1 MKKIYSLIVFA
12 IGSLTL
18 ASCGDDDFTEK
29 VNTIQVEKSETTI
42 PAAGGSVDIT
52 LTGEGLTVASA
63 ADWLTATI
71 NGNVLTASATANP
84 TRESRASHIDV
95 KAANGDTYLVS
106 IVQTGSMLALESNE
120 LAATDLDASYN
131 VAIAKS
137 VGSVTVKSLSDW
149 VKASVNA
156 KSDSIKVEVASNDYD
171 VARQGKIL
179 VTSGLLEDTLFVNQA
194 AMKFSLSTN
203 VASILSNAAGSK
215 TVTVSHSRPVT
226 VESKADW
233 ITASITGNVIKV
245 SVGAN
250 ATKRRVGEV
259 AVKSGKAEKTLY
271 VSQFDFAD
279 QFSGTYDFVFYDV
292 DEGHEGWYYFPADV
306 TDKGISIKPFTD
318 FGAYT
323 IPLTVNKTARTVKTA
338 NSGTYLGEWSTGG
351 TTLYLYLAWGNA
363 FGESYMIWST
373 ATVTDAASTG
383 TVYADKLKS
392 GDIVTIID
400 WAGTWTNNNVT
411 HQIDTWLFE
420 AMVAKEFT
428 TANNLGFLL
437 ALGKPYLISK
447 PEGNTAKYANKNGCA
462 IQLPNGEYAR
472 PAVLK
477 NILRPLK

>member
-106 IVQTGSMLALESNE
+106 IVQTGGMLALESNE
-120 LAATDLDASYN
+120 LAATDLDAFYN
-131 VAIAKS
+131 VAIAKA

-179 VTSGLLEDTLFVNQA
+179 VTSGVLEDTLFVNQA

-215 TVTVSHSRPVT
+215 TVTVSHSKPVT

-245 SVGAN
+245 SVAAN

-259 AVKSGKAEKTLY
+259 AVKSGKSEKTLY
-271 VSQFDFAD
+271 VSQLDFAD
-279 QFSGTYDFVFYDV
+279 QFSGTYDFVFYND
-292 DEGHEGWYYFPADV
+292 DEEAWYYFPADV
-306 TDKGISIKPFTD
+306 TDKGISIKPFKNY
-318 FGAYT
+318 GAYT
-323 IPLTVNKTARTVKTA
+323 IPLTVNKTAMTVKTA
-338 NSGTYLGEWSTGG
+338 NSGTYLGEWGIETPF
-351 TTLYLYLAWGNA
+351 YLYLAWGNF
-363 FGESYMIWST
+363 FGGDVRKWST
-373 ATVTDAASTG
+373 ATVTNAASTG
-383 TVYADKLKS
+383 TVYAEKLKS
-392 GDIVTIID
+392 GDVVTIID
-400 WAGTWTNNNVT
+400 WAGTWTYNNVT
-411 HQIDTWLFE
+411 HQIDTWLFK
-420 AMVAKEFT
+420 AMGAKAFT
-428 TANNLGFLL
+428 TANNLGSLL
-437 ALGKPYLISK
+437 SFGKPYLMSN

>member
-106 IVQTGSMLALESNE
+106 IVQTGGMLALESNE

-131 VAIAKS
+131 VAIEKA

-179 VTSGLLEDTLFVNQA
+179 VTSGVLEDTLFVNQA

-215 TVTVSHSRPVT
+215 TVTVSHSKPVT

-245 SVGAN
+245 SVAAN

-259 AVKSGKAEKTLY
+259 AVKSGKSEKTLY
-271 VSQFDFAD
+271 VSQLDFAD
-279 QFSGTYDFVFYDV
+279 QFPGTYKFLFYDV
-292 DEGHEGWYYFPADV
+292 QQKGWYYLPADV
-306 TDKGISIKPFTD
+306 TDKGISIKPFKN

-323 IPLTVNKTARTVKTA
+323 IPLTVNKTARTVQTA
-338 NSGTYLGEWSTGG
+338 NCGTYLGEWGTGG
-351 TTLYLYLAWGNA
+351 ITLYLYLAWGNF
-363 FGESYMIWST
+363 FGGDVKKWST
-373 ATVTDAASTG
+373 ATITNVASTG
-383 TVYADKLKS
+383 TVYAKKQKS
-392 GDIVTIID
+392 GDVVTIID
-400 WAGTWTNNNVT
+400 WAGTWTYNNVT
-411 HQIDTWLFE
+411 YQIDTWLFQT
-420 AMVAKEFT
+420 MSAKAFT
-428 TANNLGFLL
+428 TANNQGSLL
-437 ALGKPYLISK
+437 SFSKPSLISN

>member
-106 IVQTGSMLALESNE
+106 IVQTGGMLALESNE

-131 VAIAKS
+131 VAIEKS

-179 VTSGLLEDTLFVNQA
+179 VTSGVLEDTLFVNQA

-215 TVTVSHSRPVT
+215 TVTVSHSKPVT

-245 SVGAN
+245 SVAAN

-259 AVKSGKAEKTLY
+259 AVKSGKSEKTLY
-271 VSQFDFAD
+271 VSQLDFAD
-279 QFSGTYDFVFYDV
+279 QFSGTYKFLFYDV
-292 DEGHEGWYYFPADV
+292 KQKGWYYLPADV
-306 TDKGISIKPFTD
+306 TDKGISIKPFKN

-323 IPLTVNKTARTVKTA
+323 IPLTVNKTARTVQTA
-338 NSGTYLGEWSTGG
+338 NCGTYLGEWG
-351 TTLYLYLAWGNA
+351 TEGITLYLYLAWGNF
-363 FGESYMIWST
+363 FGGDVKKWST
-373 ATVTDAASTG
+373 ATITNAASTG
-383 TVYADKLKS
+383 TVYAKKQKS
-392 GDIVTIID
+392 GDVVTIID
-400 WAGTWTNNNVT
+400 WAGTWTYNNVT
-411 HQIDTWLFE
+411 YQIDTWLFQT
-420 AMVAKEFT
+420 MSAKAFT
-428 TANNLGFLL
+428 TANNQGSLL
-437 ALGKPYLISK
+437 SFSKPSLISN

>member
-106 IVQTGSMLALESNE
+106 IVQTGGMLALESNE

-131 VAIAKS
+131 VAIAKA

-179 VTSGLLEDTLFVNQA
+179 VTSGVLEDTLFVNQA
-194 AMKFSLSTN
+194 AMKFSLATN

-215 TVTVSHSRPVT
+215 TVTVSHSKPVT

-245 SVGAN
+245 SVAAN

-259 AVKSGKAEKTLY
+259 AVKSGKSEKTLY
-271 VSQFDFAD
+271 VSQLDFAD
-279 QFSGTYDFVFYDV
+279 QFSGTYDFLFYDV
-292 DEGHEGWYYFPADV
+292 EEEGWYYFPADV
-306 TDKGISIKPFTD
+306 TDKGISIKPFKN

-323 IPLTVNKTARTVKTA
+323 IPLTVNKTAKTVKTA
-338 NSGTYLGEWSTGG
+338 NSGTYLGEWSNEG
-351 TTLYLYLAWGNA
+351 TTYYLYLAWGNF
-363 FGESYMIWST
+363 FGESKKIWST
-373 ATVTDAASTG
+373 ATVTNAASTG

-392 GDIVTIID
+392 GDVVTIID
-400 WAGTWTNNNVT
+400 WAGTWTYNKVT
-411 HQIDTWLFE
+411 HQIDTWLFQ
-420 AMVAKEFT
+420 AMGAKAFT
-428 TANNLGFLL
+428 TANNLGSLL
-437 ALGKPYLISK
+437 SLCKPYLMSN

>member
-106 IVQTGSMLALESNE
+106 IVQTGGMLALESNE

-149 VKASVNA
+149 IKASVNA
-156 KSDSIKVEVASNDYD
+156 KSDSIKVEVASNDYV

-179 VTSGLLEDTLFVNQA
+179 VTNGVLEDTLFVNQA

-215 TVTVSHSRPVT
+215 TVTVSHSKPVT

-245 SVGAN
+245 SVAAN

-259 AVKSGKAEKTLY
+259 AVKSGKSEKTLY
-271 VSQFDFAD
+271 VSQLDFAD
-279 QFSGTYDFVFYDV
+279 QFSGTYKFLFYDV
-292 DEGHEGWYYFPADV
+292 KQKGWYYFPADV
-306 TDKGISIKPFTD
+306 TDKGISIKPFRD

-323 IPLTVNKTARTVKTA
+323 IPLTVNKTAKTVKTA
-338 NSGTYLGEWSTGG
+338 NCGTYLGEWSQDE
-351 TTLYLYLAWGNA
+351 TTYYLYLAWGNS
-363 FGESYMIWST
+363 FGEDRKIWST
-373 ATVTDAASTG
+373 ATVTNAASTG

-392 GDIVTIID
+392 GDVVTIIN
-400 WAGTWTNNNVT
+400 WAGTWTYNKVT
-411 HQIDTWLFE
+411 HQIDTWQFQ
-420 AMVAKEFT
+420 AMKAKAFS
-428 TANNLGFLL
+428 TANNLGYLL
-437 ALGKPYLISK
+437 SFGKPYLMSN

>member
-106 IVQTGSMLALESNE
+106 IVQTGGMLALESNE

-131 VAIAKS
+131 VAIEKA

-179 VTSGLLEDTLFVNQA
+179 VTSGVLEDTLFVNQA

-203 VASILSNAAGSK
+203 VASLLSNAAGSK

-245 SVGAN
+245 SVAAN

-259 AVKSGKAEKTLY
+259 AVKSGKSEKTLY
-271 VSQFDFAD
+271 VSQLDFAD
-279 QFSGTYDFVFYDV
+279 QFSGTYKFLFYDV
-292 DEGHEGWYYFPADV
+292 EQKGWYYLPADV
-306 TDKGISIKPFTD
+306 TDKGISIKPFKN
-318 FGAYT
+318 FGVYT
-323 IPLTVNKTARTVKTA
+323 IPLTVNKTARTVQTA
-338 NSGTYLGEWSTGG
+338 NCGTYLGEWGTGG
-351 TTLYLYLAWGNA
+351 ITLYLYLAWGNF
-363 FGESYMIWST
+363 FGGDVKKWST
-373 ATVTDAASTG
+373 ATITNVASTG
-383 TVYADKLKS
+383 TVYAKKQKS
-392 GDIVTIID
+392 GDVVTIID
-400 WAGTWTNNNVT
+400 WAGTWTYNNVT
-411 HQIDTWLFE
+411 YQIDTWLFQT
-420 AMVAKEFT
+420 MSAKAFT
-428 TANNLGFLL
+428 TANNKGSLL
-437 ALGKPYLISK
+437 SFSKPSLISN

>member
-106 IVQTGSMLALESNE
+106 IVQTGGMLALESNE

-131 VAIAKS
+131 VAIAKA

-179 VTSGLLEDTLFVNQA
+179 VTSGVLEDTLFVNQA
-194 AMKFSLSTN
+194 AMKFSLATN
-203 VASILSNAAGSK
+203 VANILSNAAGSK
-215 TVTVSHSRPVT
+215 TVTVSHSKPVT

-245 SVGAN
+245 SVAAN

-271 VSQFDFAD
+271 VSQLDFAD
-279 QFSGTYDFVFYDV
+279 QFSGTYDFLFYDV
-292 DEGHEGWYYFPADV
+292 DEEGWYYFPADV
-306 TDKGISIKPFTD
+306 TDKGISIKPFRD

-323 IPLTVNKTARTVKTA
+323 IPLTVNKTAKTVKTA
-338 NSGTYLGEWSTGG
+338 NSGTYLGEWSQEG
-351 TTLYLYLAWGNA
+351 TTYYLYLAWGNY
-363 FGESYMIWST
+363 FGESKKIWST
-373 ATVTDAASTG
+373 ATVTNAASTG
-383 TVYADKLKS
+383 TVYAEKLKS
-392 GDIVTIID
+392 GDVVTIID
-400 WAGTWTNNNVT
+400 WAGTWTYNKVT
-411 HQIDTWLFE
+411 HQIDTWLFK
-420 AMVAKEFT
+420 AMGAKAFT
-428 TANNLGFLL
+428 TANHLGSLL
-437 ALGKPYLISK
+437 SLCKPYLMSNT
-447 PEGNTAKYANKNGCA
+447 EGNTAKYANKNGCA

>member
-106 IVQTGSMLALESNE
+106 IVQTGGMLALESNE

-131 VAIAKS
+131 VAIEKS

-179 VTSGLLEDTLFVNQA
+179 VTSGALEDTLFVNQA

-245 SVGAN
+245 SVAAN

-259 AVKSGKAEKTLY
+259 AVKSGKSEKTLY
-271 VSQFDFAD
+271 VSQLDFAD
-279 QFSGTYDFVFYDV
+279 QFSGTYDFVFYND
-292 DEGHEGWYYFPADV
+292 DEEGWYYFPADV
-306 TDKGISIKPFTD
+306 TDKGISIKPLKN

-323 IPLTVNKTARTVKTA
+323 IPLTVNKTARTVQTA
-338 NSGTYLGEWSTGG
+338 NSGTYLGEWSTGE
-351 TTLYLYLAWGNA
+351 TTFYLYLAWGNF
-363 FGESYMIWST
+363 FGGANKIWST
-373 ATVTDAASTG
+373 ATVTNAASTG

-392 GDIVTIID
+392 GDVVTIID
-400 WAGTWTNNNVT
+400 WAGTWTYNNVT
-411 HQIDTWLFE
+411 HQIDTWQFR
-420 AMVAKEFT
+420 AMKAKAFS
-428 TANNLGFLL
+428 TANNLGYLFSF
-437 ALGKPYLISK
+437 GKPYLMSK
-447 PEGNTAKYANKNGCA
+447 PEGTTAKYANKNGCA

>member
-106 IVQTGSMLALESNE
+106 IVQTGGMLALESNE

-131 VAIAKS
+131 VAIEKS

-179 VTSGLLEDTLFVNQA
+179 VTSGVLEDTLFVNQA

-215 TVTVSHSRPVT
+215 TVTVSHSKPVT

-245 SVGAN
+245 SVAAN

-259 AVKSGKAEKTLY
+259 AVKSGKSEKTLY
-271 VSQFDFAD
+271 VSQLDFAD
-279 QFSGTYDFVFYDV
+279 QFSGTYKFLFYDV
-292 DEGHEGWYYFPADV
+292 EQKGWYYLPADV
-306 TDKGISIKPFTD
+306 TDKGISIKPFKN

-323 IPLTVNKTARTVKTA
+323 IPLTVNKTARTVQTA
-338 NSGTYLGEWSTGG
+338 NCGTYLGEWGTGG
-351 TTLYLYLAWGNA
+351 ITLYLYLAWGNF
-363 FGESYMIWST
+363 FGGDVKKWST
-373 ATVTDAASTG
+373 ATITNVASTG
-383 TVYADKLKS
+383 TVYAKKQKS
-392 GDIVTIID
+392 GDVVTIID
-400 WAGTWTNNNVT
+400 WAGTWTYNNVT
-411 HQIDTWLFE
+411 YQIDTWLFQT
-420 AMVAKEFT
+420 MSAKAFT
-428 TANNLGFLL
+428 TANNKGSLL
-437 ALGKPYLISK
+437 SFSKPSLISN
-447 PEGNTAKYANKNGCA
+447 PEGTTAKYANKNGCA

>member
-106 IVQTGSMLALESNE
+106 IVQTGGMLALESNE

-131 VAIAKS
+131 VAIEKA

-179 VTSGLLEDTLFVNQA
+179 VTSGVLEDTLFVNQA

-215 TVTVSHSRPVT
+215 TVTVSHSKPVT

-271 VSQFDFAD
+271 VSQLDFAD
-279 QFSGTYDFVFYDV
+279 QFSGTYDFLFYDV
-292 DEGHEGWYYFPADV
+292 DEEGWYYFPADV
-306 TDKGISIKPFTD
+306 TDKGISIKPFRD

-323 IPLTVNKTARTVKTA
+323 IPLTVNKTAKTVKTA
-338 NSGTYLGEWSTGG
+338 NSGTYLGEWSQEG
-351 TTLYLYLAWGNA
+351 TTYYLYLAWGNY
-363 FGESYMIWST
+363 FGESKKIWST
-373 ATVTDAASTG
+373 ATVTNAASTG

-392 GDIVTIID
+392 GDVVTIID
-400 WAGTWTNNNVT
+400 WAGTWTYNKVT
-411 HQIDTWLFE
+411 HQIDTWLFK
-420 AMVAKEFT
+420 AMGAKAFT
-428 TANNLGFLL
+428 TANHLGSLL
-437 ALGKPYLISK
+437 SLCKPYLMSN

>member
-106 IVQTGSMLALESNE
+106 IVQTGGMLALESNE

-131 VAIAKS
+131 VAIEKA

-215 TVTVSHSRPVT
+215 TVTVSHSKPVT

-245 SVGAN
+245 SVAAN

-259 AVKSGKAEKTLY
+259 AVKSGKSEKTLY

-279 QFSGTYDFVFYDV
+279 QFSGTYNFLFYDV
-292 DEGHEGWYYFPADV
+292 EQKGWYYLPADV
-306 TDKGISIKPFTD
+306 TDKGISIKPFKN
-318 FGAYT
+318 FGVYT
-323 IPLTVNKTARTVKTA
+323 IPLTVNKTARTVQTA
-338 NSGTYLGEWSTGG
+338 NCGTYLGEWGTGG
-351 TTLYLYLAWGNA
+351 ITLYLYLAWGNF
-363 FGESYMIWST
+363 FGGDVKKWST
-373 ATVTDAASTG
+373 ATITNVASTG
-383 TVYADKLKS
+383 TVYAKKQKS
-392 GDIVTIID
+392 GDVVTIID
-400 WAGTWTNNNVT
+400 WAGTWTYNNVT
-411 HQIDTWLFE
+411 YQIDTWLFQT
-420 AMVAKEFT
+420 MSAKAFT
-428 TANNLGFLL
+428 TANNKGSLL
-437 ALGKPYLISK
+437 SFSKPSLISN

>member
-106 IVQTGSMLALESNE
+106 IVQTGGMLALESNE

-131 VAIAKS
+131 VAIEKS

-179 VTSGLLEDTLFVNQA
+179 VTSGVLEDTLFVNQA

-215 TVTVSHSRPVT
+215 TVTVSHSKPVT

-245 SVGAN
+245 SVAAN

-259 AVKSGKAEKTLY
+259 AVKSGKSEKTLY
-271 VSQFDFAD
+271 VSQLDFAD
-279 QFSGTYDFVFYDV
+279 QFSGTYKFLFYDV
-292 DEGHEGWYYFPADV
+292 NQKGWYYLPADV
-306 TDKGISIKPFTD
+306 TDKGISIKPFKN

-323 IPLTVNKTARTVKTA
+323 IPLTVNKTARTVQTA
-338 NSGTYLGEWSTGG
+338 NCGTYLGEWGTGG
-351 TTLYLYLAWGNA
+351 ITLYLYLAWGNF
-363 FGESYMIWST
+363 FGGDVKKWST
-373 ATVTDAASTG
+373 ATITNVASTG
-383 TVYADKLKS
+383 TVYAKKQKS
-392 GDIVTIID
+392 GDVVTIID
-400 WAGTWTNNNVT
+400 WAGTWTYNNVT
-411 HQIDTWLFE
+411 YQIDTWLFQT
-420 AMVAKEFT
+420 MSAKAFT
-428 TANNLGFLL
+428 TANNKGSLL
-437 ALGKPYLISK
+437 SFSKPSLISN

>member
-106 IVQTGSMLALESNE
+106 IVQTGGMLALESNE

-131 VAIAKS
+131 VAIEKA

-179 VTSGLLEDTLFVNQA
+179 VTSGVLEDTLFVNQA

-215 TVTVSHSRPVT
+215 TVTVSHSKPVT

-245 SVGAN
+245 SVAAN

-259 AVKSGKAEKTLY
+259 AVKSGKSEKTLY
-271 VSQFDFAD
+271 VSQLDFAD
-279 QFSGTYDFVFYDV
+279 QFSGTYKFLFYDV
-292 DEGHEGWYYFPADV
+292 KQKGWYYLPADV
-306 TDKGISIKPFTD
+306 TDKGISIKPFKN

-323 IPLTVNKTARTVKTA
+323 IPLTVNKTARTVQTA
-338 NSGTYLGEWSTGG
+338 NCGTYLGEWG
-351 TTLYLYLAWGNA
+351 TEGITLYLYLAWGNF
-363 FGESYMIWST
+363 FGGDVKKWST
-373 ATVTDAASTG
+373 ATITNVASTG
-383 TVYADKLKS
+383 TVYAKKQKS
-392 GDIVTIID
+392 GDVVTIID
-400 WAGTWTNNNVT
+400 WAGTWTYNNVT
-411 HQIDTWLFE
+411 YQIDTWLFQT
-420 AMVAKEFT
+420 MSAKAFT
-428 TANNLGFLL
+428 TANNKGSLL
-437 ALGKPYLISK
+437 SFSKPSLISN

>member
-106 IVQTGSMLALESNE
+106 IVQTGGMLALESNE

-131 VAIAKS
+131 VAIAKA

-179 VTSGLLEDTLFVNQA
+179 VTSGVLEDTLFVNQA

-215 TVTVSHSRPVT
+215 TVTVSHSKPVT

-245 SVGAN
+245 SVAAN

-259 AVKSGKAEKTLY
+259 AVKSGKSEKTLY
-271 VSQFDFAD
+271 VSQLDFAD
-279 QFSGTYDFVFYDV
+279 QFSGTYDFVFYND
-292 DEGHEGWYYFPADV
+292 DEEAWYYFPADV
-306 TDKGISIKPFTD
+306 TDKGISIKPFRD

-323 IPLTVNKTARTVKTA
+323 IPLTVNKTAKTVKTA
-338 NSGTYLGEWSTGG
+338 NSGTYLGEWSQEG
-351 TTLYLYLAWGNA
+351 TTYYLYLAWGNY
-363 FGESYMIWST
+363 FGESKKIWST
-373 ATVTDAASTG
+373 ATVTNAASTG

-392 GDIVTIID
+392 GDVVTIID
-400 WAGTWTNNNVT
+400 WAGTWTYNKVT
-411 HQIDTWLFE
+411 HQIDTWLFQ
-420 AMVAKEFT
+420 AMGAKAFT
-428 TANNLGFLL
+428 TANNLGSLL
-437 ALGKPYLISK
+437 SFGKPYLMSN
-447 PEGNTAKYANKNGCA
+447 PEGNTAKYAKKNGCA

>member
-106 IVQTGSMLALESNE
+106 IVQTGGMLALESNE

-131 VAIAKS
+131 VAIEKS

-179 VTSGLLEDTLFVNQA
+179 VTSGVLEDTLFVNQA

-215 TVTVSHSRPVT
+215 TVTVSHSKPVT

-245 SVGAN
+245 SVAAN

-259 AVKSGKAEKTLY
+259 AVKSGKSEKTLY
-271 VSQFDFAD
+271 VSQLDFAD
-279 QFSGTYDFVFYDV
+279 QFSGTYKFLFYDV
-292 DEGHEGWYYFPADV
+292 NQKGWYYLPADV
-306 TDKGISIKPFTD
+306 TDKGISIKPFKD

-323 IPLTVNKTARTVKTA
+323 IPLTVNKTARTVQTA
-338 NSGTYLGEWSTGG
+338 NCGTYLGEWGTGG
-351 TTLYLYLAWGNA
+351 ITLYLYLAWGNF
-363 FGESYMIWST
+363 FGGDVKKWST
-373 ATVTDAASTG
+373 ATITNVASTG
-383 TVYADKLKS
+383 TVYAKKQKS
-392 GDIVTIID
+392 GDVVTIID
-400 WAGTWTNNNVT
+400 WAGTWTYNNVT
-411 HQIDTWLFE
+411 YQIDTWLFQT
-420 AMVAKEFT
+420 MSAKAFT
-428 TANNLGFLL
+428 TANNKGSLL
-437 ALGKPYLISK
+437 SFSKPSLISN

>member
-106 IVQTGSMLALESNE
+106 IVQTGGMLALESNE

-131 VAIAKS
+131 VAIAKA

-179 VTSGLLEDTLFVNQA
+179 VTSGVLEDTLFVNQA
-194 AMKFSLSTN
+194 AMKFSLATN

-215 TVTVSHSRPVT
+215 TVTVSHSKPVT

-245 SVGAN
+245 SVAAN

-271 VSQFDFAD
+271 VSQLDFAD
-279 QFSGTYDFVFYDV
+279 QFSGTYDFLFYDV
-292 DEGHEGWYYFPADV
+292 DEEGWYYFPADV
-306 TDKGISIKPFTD
+306 TDKGISIKPFRD

-323 IPLTVNKTARTVKTA
+323 IPLTVNKTAKTVKTA
-338 NSGTYLGEWSTGG
+338 NSGTYLGEWSNEG
-351 TTLYLYLAWGNA
+351 TTFYLYLAWGNF
-363 FGESYMIWST
+363 FGESKKIWST
-373 ATVTDAASTG
+373 ATVTNAASTG
-383 TVYADKLKS
+383 TVYAEKLKS
-392 GDIVTIID
+392 GDVVTIID
-400 WAGTWTNNNVT
+400 WAGTWTYNKVT
-411 HQIDTWLFE
+411 HQIDTWLFK
-420 AMVAKEFT
+420 AMGAKAFT
-428 TANNLGFLL
+428 TANHLGSLL
-437 ALGKPYLISK
+437 ALCKPYLMSN

>member
-1 MKKIYSLIVFA
+1 MKKIYSLIVIA

-42 PAAGGSVDIT
+42 PATGGSVDIT

-106 IVQTGSMLALESNE
+106 IVQTGGMLALESNE

-131 VAIAKS
+131 VAIEKS

-179 VTSGLLEDTLFVNQA
+179 VTSGVLEDTLFVNQA

-215 TVTVSHSRPVT
+215 TVTVSHSKPVT

-245 SVGAN
+245 SVAAN

-259 AVKSGKAEKTLY
+259 AVKSGKSEKTLY
-271 VSQFDFAD
+271 VSQLDFAD
-279 QFSGTYDFVFYDV
+279 QFSGTYKFLFYDV
-292 DEGHEGWYYFPADV
+292 KQKGWYYLPADV
-306 TDKGISIKPFTD
+306 TDKGISIKPFKN

-323 IPLTVNKTARTVKTA
+323 IPLTVNKTARTVQTA
-338 NSGTYLGEWSTGG
+338 NCGTYLGEWG
-351 TTLYLYLAWGNA
+351 TEGITLYLYLAWGNF
-363 FGESYMIWST
+363 FGGDVKKWST
-373 ATVTDAASTG
+373 ATITNVASTG
-383 TVYADKLKS
+383 TVYAKKQKS
-392 GDIVTIID
+392 GDVVTIID
-400 WAGTWTNNNVT
+400 WAGTWTYNNVT
-411 HQIDTWLFE
+411 YQIDTWLFQT
-420 AMVAKEFT
+420 MSAKAFT
-428 TANNLGFLL
+428 TANNKGSLL
-437 ALGKPYLISK
+437 SFSKPSLISN

>member
-42 PAAGGSVDIT
+42 PATGGSVDIT

-106 IVQTGSMLALESNE
+106 IVQTGGMLALESNE

-131 VAIAKS
+131 VAIEKS

-179 VTSGLLEDTLFVNQA
+179 VTSGVLEDTLFVNQA

-215 TVTVSHSRPVT
+215 TVTVSHSKPVT

-245 SVGAN
+245 SVAAN

-259 AVKSGKAEKTLY
+259 AVKSGKSEKTLY
-271 VSQFDFAD
+271 VSQLDFAD
-279 QFSGTYDFVFYDV
+279 QFSGTYKFLFYDV
-292 DEGHEGWYYFPADV
+292 EQKGWYYLPADV
-306 TDKGISIKPFTD
+306 TDKGISIKPFKN

-323 IPLTVNKTARTVKTA
+323 IPLTVNKTARTVQTA
-338 NSGTYLGEWSTGG
+338 NCGTYLGEWGTGG
-351 TTLYLYLAWGNA
+351 ITLYLYLAWGNF
-363 FGESYMIWST
+363 FGGDVKKWST
-373 ATVTDAASTG
+373 ATITNVASTG
-383 TVYADKLKS
+383 TVYAKKQKS
-392 GDIVTIID
+392 GDVVTIID
-400 WAGTWTNNNVT
+400 WAGTWTYNNVT
-411 HQIDTWLFE
+411 YQIDTWLFQT
-420 AMVAKEFT
+420 MSAKAFT
-428 TANNLGFLL
+428 TANNQGSLL
-437 ALGKPYLISK
+437 SFSKPSLISN

>member
-106 IVQTGSMLALESNE
+106 IVQTGGMLALESNE

-245 SVGAN
+245 SVAAN

-259 AVKSGKAEKTLY
+259 AVKSGKSEKTLY
-271 VSQFDFAD
+271 VSQLDFAD
-279 QFSGTYDFVFYDV
+279 QFSGTYKFLFYDV
-292 DEGHEGWYYFPADV
+292 EQKGWYYLPADV
-306 TDKGISIKPFTD
+306 TDKGISIKPFKN
-318 FGAYT
+318 FGVYT
-323 IPLTVNKTARTVKTA
+323 IPLTVNKTARTVQTA
-338 NSGTYLGEWSTGG
+338 NCGTYLGEWGTGG
-351 TTLYLYLAWGNA
+351 ITLYLYLAWGNF
-363 FGESYMIWST
+363 FGGDVKKWST
-373 ATVTDAASTG
+373 ATITNVASTG
-383 TVYADKLKS
+383 TVYAKKQKS
-392 GDIVTIID
+392 GDVVTIID
-400 WAGTWTNNNVT
+400 WAGTWTYNNVT
-411 HQIDTWLFE
+411 YQIDTWLFQT
-420 AMVAKEFT
+420 MSAKAFT
-428 TANNLGFLL
+428 TANNKGSLL
-437 ALGKPYLISK
+437 SFSKPSLISN

>member
-106 IVQTGSMLALESNE
+106 IVQTGGMLALESNE

-131 VAIAKS
+131 VAIAKA

-156 KSDSIKVEVASNDYD
+156 KSDSIKVEVASNDYA

-179 VTSGLLEDTLFVNQA
+179 VTSGVLEDTLFVNQA

-215 TVTVSHSRPVT
+215 TVTVSHSKPVT

-245 SVGAN
+245 SVAAN

-259 AVKSGKAEKTLY
+259 AVKSGKSEKTLY
-271 VSQFDFAD
+271 VSQLDFAD
-279 QFSGTYDFVFYDV
+279 QFSGTYDFVFYND
-292 DEGHEGWYYFPADV
+292 DEEGWYYFPADV
-306 TDKGISIKPFTD
+306 TDKGISIKPFKN

-338 NSGTYLGEWSTGG
+338 NSGTYLGEWSIEG
-351 TTLYLYLAWGNA
+351 TTLYVYLAWANF
-363 FGESYMIWST
+363 FGGADWIWST
-373 ATVTDAASTG
+373 ATVTNAASTG
-383 TVYADKLKS
+383 TVYAKKQKS
-392 GDIVTIID
+392 GDVVTIID

-411 HQIDTWLFE
+411 HQIDTWLFQT
-420 AMVAKEFT
+420 MIAKAFT
-428 TANNLGFLL
+428 TANNVGPLLFLS
-437 ALGKPYLISK
+437 KPYLISN
-447 PEGNTAKYANKNGCA
+447 PEGTTAKYANKNGCA

>member
-106 IVQTGSMLALESNE
+106 IVQTGGMLALESNE

-131 VAIAKS
+131 VAIAKA

-179 VTSGLLEDTLFVNQA
+179 VTSGVLEDTLFVNQA

-215 TVTVSHSRPVT
+215 TVTVSHSKPVT

-245 SVGAN
+245 SVAAN

-271 VSQFDFAD
+271 VSQLDFAD
-279 QFSGTYDFVFYDV
+279 QFSGTYDFLFYNV
-292 DEGHEGWYYFPADV
+292 DEEGWYYFPADV
-306 TDKGISIKPFTD
+306 TDKGISIKPFRD

-323 IPLTVNKTARTVKTA
+323 IPLTVNKTAKTVKTA
-338 NSGTYLGEWSTGG
+338 NSGTYLGEWSNEG
-351 TTLYLYLAWGNA
+351 TTYYLYLAWGNF
-363 FGESYMIWST
+363 FGESKKIWST
-373 ATVTDAASTG
+373 ATVTNAASTG

-392 GDIVTIID
+392 GDVVTIID
-400 WAGTWTNNNVT
+400 WAGTWTYNKVT
-411 HQIDTWLFE
+411 HQIDTWLFQ
-420 AMVAKEFT
+420 AMGAKAFT
-428 TANNLGFLL
+428 TANNLGSLL
-437 ALGKPYLISK
+437 SLCKPYLMSN

>member
-42 PAAGGSVDIT
+42 PAAGGSVNIT

-106 IVQTGSMLALESNE
+106 IVQTGGMLALESNE

-131 VAIAKS
+131 VAIAKA

-179 VTSGLLEDTLFVNQA
+179 VTSGVLEDTLYVNQA
-194 AMKFSLSTN
+194 AMKFSLATN

-215 TVTVSHSRPVT
+215 TVTVSHSKPVT

-245 SVGAN
+245 SVAAN

-271 VSQFDFAD
+271 VSQLDFAD
-279 QFSGTYDFVFYDV
+279 QFSGTYDFLFYDV
-292 DEGHEGWYYFPADV
+292 DEEGWYYFPADV
-306 TDKGISIKPFTD
+306 TDKGISIKPFRD

-323 IPLTVNKTARTVKTA
+323 IPLTVNKTAKTVKTA
-338 NSGTYLGEWSTGG
+338 NSGTYLGEWSQEG
-351 TTLYLYLAWGNA
+351 TTYYLYLAWGNY
-363 FGESYMIWST
+363 FGESKKIWST
-373 ATVTDAASTG
+373 ATVTNAASTG
-383 TVYADKLKS
+383 TVYAEKLKS
-392 GDIVTIID
+392 GDVVTIID
-400 WAGTWTNNNVT
+400 WAGTWTYNKVT
-411 HQIDTWLFE
+411 HQIDTWLFK
-420 AMVAKEFT
+420 AMGAKAFT
-428 TANNLGFLL
+428 TANHLGSLL
-437 ALGKPYLISK
+437 SLCKPYLMSNT
-447 PEGNTAKYANKNGCA
+447 EGNTAKYANKNGCA

>member
-106 IVQTGSMLALESNE
+106 IVQTGGMLALESNE

-149 VKASVNA
+149 IKASVNA

-179 VTSGLLEDTLFVNQA
+179 VTNGVLEDTLFVNQA
-194 AMKFSLSTN
+194 AMKFSLATN
-203 VASILSNAAGSK
+203 VASILTNAAGSK
-215 TVTVSHSRPVT
+215 TVTVSHSKPVT

-245 SVGAN
+245 SVAAN

-259 AVKSGKAEKTLY
+259 AVKSGKSEKTLY
-271 VSQFDFAD
+271 VSQLDFAD
-279 QFSGTYDFVFYDV
+279 QFSGTYDFVFYND
-292 DEGHEGWYYFPADV
+292 DEEAWYYFPADV
-306 TDKGISIKPFTD
+306 TDKGISIKPFKN

-323 IPLTVNKTARTVKTA
+323 IPLTVNKTAKTVKTA
-338 NSGTYLGEWSTGG
+338 NCGTYLGEWSNEG
-351 TTLYLYLAWGNA
+351 TTYYLYLAWGNS
-363 FGESYMIWST
+363 FGEDRKIWST
-373 ATVTDAASTG
+373 ATVTNAASTG

-392 GDIVTIID
+392 GDVVTIID
-400 WAGTWTNNNVT
+400 WAGTWTYNKVT
-411 HQIDTWLFE
+411 HQIDTWQFQ
-420 AMVAKEFT
+420 AMKAKAFT

-437 ALGKPYLISK
+437 ALGKPYLMSN

>member
-106 IVQTGSMLALESNE
+106 IVQTGGMLALESNE

-131 VAIAKS
+131 VAIAKA

-179 VTSGLLEDTLFVNQA
+179 VTNGVLEDTLFVNQA
-194 AMKFSLSTN
+194 AMKFSLATN
-203 VASILSNAAGSK
+203 VASILTNAAGSK
-215 TVTVSHSRPVT
+215 TVTVSHSKPVT
-226 VESKADW
+226 VENKADW

-245 SVGAN
+245 SVAAN

-259 AVKSGKAEKTLY
+259 AVKSGKSEKTLY
-271 VSQFDFAD
+271 VSQLDFAD
-279 QFSGTYDFVFYDV
+279 QFSGTYDFLFYDP
-292 DEGHEGWYYFPADV
+292 DQEGWYYFPADV
-306 TDKGISIKPFTD
+306 TDKGISIKPFRD

-323 IPLTVNKTARTVKTA
+323 IPLTVNKTAKTVKTA
-338 NSGTYLGEWSTGG
+338 NCGTYLGEWSNEG
-351 TTLYLYLAWGNA
+351 TTYYLYLAWGNS
-363 FGESYMIWST
+363 FGEDRKIWST
-373 ATVTDAASTG
+373 ATVTNAASTG

-392 GDIVTIID
+392 GDVVTIID
-400 WAGTWTNNNVT
+400 WAGTWTYNKVT
-411 HQIDTWLFE
+411 HQIDTWQFQ
-420 AMVAKEFT
+420 AMKAKAFT

-437 ALGKPYLISK
+437 ALGKPYLMSN

>member
-42 PAAGGSVDIT
+42 PATGGSVDIT

-106 IVQTGSMLALESNE
+106 IVQTGGMLALESNE

-131 VAIAKS
+131 VAIEKS

-179 VTSGLLEDTLFVNQA
+179 VTSGVLEDTLFVNQA

-215 TVTVSHSRPVT
+215 TVTVSHSKPVT

-245 SVGAN
+245 SVAAN

-259 AVKSGKAEKTLY
+259 AVKSGKSEKTLY
-271 VSQFDFAD
+271 VSQLDFAD
-279 QFSGTYDFVFYDV
+279 QFSGTYKFLFYDV
-292 DEGHEGWYYFPADV
+292 KQKGWYYLPADV
-306 TDKGISIKPFTD
+306 TDKGISIKPFKN

-323 IPLTVNKTARTVKTA
+323 IPLTINKTARTVQTA
-338 NSGTYLGEWSTGG
+338 NCGTYLGEWGTGEI
-351 TTLYLYLAWGNA
+351 TLYLYLAWGNF
-363 FGESYMIWST
+363 FGGDVKKWST
-373 ATVTDAASTG
+373 ATITNVASTG
-383 TVYADKLKS
+383 TVYAKKQKS
-392 GDIVTIID
+392 GDVVTIID
-400 WAGTWTNNNVT
+400 WAGTWTYNNVT
-411 HQIDTWLFE
+411 YQIDTWLFQT
-420 AMVAKEFT
+420 MSAKAFT
-428 TANNLGFLL
+428 TANNQGSLL
-437 ALGKPYLISK
+437 SFSKPSLISN

>member
-106 IVQTGSMLALESNE
+106 IVQTGGMLALESNE

-131 VAIAKS
+131 VAIEKA

-179 VTSGLLEDTLFVNQA
+179 VTSGVLEDTLFVNQA

-215 TVTVSHSRPVT
+215 TVTVSHSKPVT

-245 SVGAN
+245 SVAAN

-259 AVKSGKAEKTLY
+259 AVKSGKSEKTLY
-271 VSQFDFAD
+271 VSQLDFAD
-279 QFSGTYDFVFYDV
+279 QFSGTYKFLFYDV
-292 DEGHEGWYYFPADV
+292 EQKGWYYLPADV
-306 TDKGISIKPFTD
+306 TDKGISIKPFKN
-318 FGAYT
+318 FGVYT
-323 IPLTVNKTARTVKTA
+323 IPLTVNKTARTVQTA
-338 NSGTYLGEWSTGG
+338 NCGTYLGEWGTGG
-351 TTLYLYLAWGNA
+351 ITLYLYLAWGNF
-363 FGESYMIWST
+363 FGGDVKKWST
-373 ATVTDAASTG
+373 ATITNVASTG
-383 TVYADKLKS
+383 TVYAKKQKS
-392 GDIVTIID
+392 GDVVTIID

-437 ALGKPYLISK
+437 ALGKPYLMSN

>member
-106 IVQTGSMLALESNE
+106 IVQTGGMLALESNE

-131 VAIAKS
+131 VAIEKA

-203 VASILSNAAGSK
+203 VASLLSNAAGSK
-215 TVTVSHSRPVT
+215 TVTVSHSKPVT

-245 SVGAN
+245 SVAAN

-259 AVKSGKAEKTLY
+259 AVKSGKSEKTLY
-271 VSQFDFAD
+271 VSQLDFAD
-279 QFSGTYDFVFYDV
+279 QFSGTYNFLFYDV
-292 DEGHEGWYYFPADV
+292 EQKGWYYLPADV
-306 TDKGISIKPFTD
+306 TDKGISIKPFKN
-318 FGAYT
+318 FGVYT
-323 IPLTVNKTARTVKTA
+323 IPLTVNKTARTVQTA
-338 NSGTYLGEWSTGG
+338 NCGTYLGEWGTGG
-351 TTLYLYLAWGNA
+351 ITLYLYLAWGNF
-363 FGESYMIWST
+363 FGGDVKKWST
-373 ATVTDAASTG
+373 ATITNVASTG
-383 TVYADKLKS
+383 TVYAKKQKS
-392 GDIVTIID
+392 GDVVTIID
-400 WAGTWTNNNVT
+400 WAGTWTYNNVT
-411 HQIDTWLFE
+411 YQIDTWLFQT
-420 AMVAKEFT
+420 MSAKAFT
-428 TANNLGFLL
+428 TANNKGSLL
-437 ALGKPYLISK
+437 SFSKPSLISN
-447 PEGNTAKYANKNGCA
+447 PEGTTAKYANKNGCA

>member
-106 IVQTGSMLALESNE
+106 IVQTGGMLALESNE

-131 VAIAKS
+131 VAIEKS

-179 VTSGLLEDTLFVNQA
+179 VTSGVLEDTLFVNQA

-215 TVTVSHSRPVT
+215 TVTVSHSKPVT

-245 SVGAN
+245 SVAAN

-259 AVKSGKAEKTLY
+259 AVKSGKSEKTLY
-271 VSQFDFAD
+271 VSQLDFAD
-279 QFSGTYDFVFYDV
+279 QFSGTYKFLFYDV
-292 DEGHEGWYYFPADV
+292 KQKGWYYLPADV
-306 TDKGISIKPFTD
+306 TDKGISIKPFKN

-323 IPLTVNKTARTVKTA
+323 IPLTVNKTARTVQTA
-338 NSGTYLGEWSTGG
+338 NCGTYLGEWG
-351 TTLYLYLAWGNA
+351 TEGITLYLYLAWGNF
-363 FGESYMIWST
+363 FGGDVKKWST
-373 ATVTDAASTG
+373 ATITNVASTG
-383 TVYADKLKS
+383 TVYAKKQKS
-392 GDIVTIID
+392 GDVVTIID
-400 WAGTWTNNNVT
+400 WAGTWTYNNVT
-411 HQIDTWLFE
+411 YQIDTWLFQT
-420 AMVAKEFT
+420 MSAKAFT
-428 TANNLGFLL
+428 TANNKGSLL
-437 ALGKPYLISK
+437 SFSKPSLISN
-447 PEGNTAKYANKNGCA
+447 PEGTTAKYANKNGCA

>member
-106 IVQTGSMLALESNE
+106 IVQTGGMLALESNE

-131 VAIAKS
+131 VAIAKA

-179 VTSGLLEDTLFVNQA
+179 VTSGVLEDTLFVNQA

-215 TVTVSHSRPVT
+215 TVTVSHSKPVT

-245 SVGAN
+245 SVAAN

-259 AVKSGKAEKTLY
+259 AVKSGKSEKTLY
-271 VSQFDFAD
+271 VSQLDFAD
-279 QFSGTYDFVFYDV
+279 QFSGTYDFLFYDV
-292 DEGHEGWYYFPADV
+292 DEEGWYYFPADV
-306 TDKGISIKPFTD
+306 TDKGISIKPFRD

-323 IPLTVNKTARTVKTA
+323 IPLTVNKTAKTVKTA
-338 NSGTYLGEWSTGG
+338 NSGTYLGEWSQEG
-351 TTLYLYLAWGNA
+351 TTYYLYLAWGNY
-363 FGESYMIWST
+363 FGESKKIWST
-373 ATVTDAASTG
+373 ATVTNAASTG
-383 TVYADKLKS
+383 TVYAEKLKS
-392 GDIVTIID
+392 GDVVTIID
-400 WAGTWTNNNVT
+400 WAGTWTYNNVT
-411 HQIDTWLFE
+411 HQIDTWLFK
-420 AMVAKEFT
+420 AMGAKAFT
-428 TANNLGFLL
+428 TANHLGSLL
-437 ALGKPYLISK
+437 ALCKPYLMSN

>member
-106 IVQTGSMLALESNE
+106 IVQTGGMLALESNE

-131 VAIAKS
+131 VAIEKS

-179 VTSGLLEDTLFVNQA
+179 VTSGVLEDTLFVNQA

-215 TVTVSHSRPVT
+215 TVTVSHSKPVT

-245 SVGAN
+245 SVAAN

-259 AVKSGKAEKTLY
+259 AVKSGKSEKTLY
-271 VSQFDFAD
+271 VSQLDFAD
-279 QFSGTYDFVFYDV
+279 QFSGTYNFLFYDV
-292 DEGHEGWYYFPADV
+292 NQKGWYYLPADV
-306 TDKGISIKPFTD
+306 TDKGISIKPFKN

-338 NSGTYLGEWSTGG
+338 NCGTYLGEWGAGG
-351 TTLYLYLAWGNA
+351 ITLYLYLAWGNF
-363 FGESYMIWST
+363 FGGDVKKWST
-373 ATVTDAASTG
+373 ATITNVASTG
-383 TVYADKLKS
+383 TVYAKKQKS
-392 GDIVTIID
+392 GDVVTIID
-400 WAGTWTNNNVT
+400 WAGTWTYNNVT
-411 HQIDTWLFE
+411 YQIDTWLFQT
-420 AMVAKEFT
+420 MSAKAFT
-428 TANNLGFLL
+428 TANNKGSLL
-437 ALGKPYLISK
+437 SFSKPSLISN

>member
-1 MKKIYSLIVFA
+1 MKKIYSLIVIA

-106 IVQTGSMLALESNE
+106 IVQTGGMLALESNE
-120 LAATDLDASYN
+120 LAATDLDAFYN

-179 VTSGLLEDTLFVNQA
+179 VTSGVLEDTLFVNQA

-215 TVTVSHSRPVT
+215 TVTVSHSKPVT

-245 SVGAN
+245 SVAAN

-271 VSQFDFAD
+271 VSQLDFAD
-279 QFSGTYDFVFYDV
+279 QFSGTYDFLFYDV
-292 DEGHEGWYYFPADV
+292 DEEGWYYFPADV
-306 TDKGISIKPFTD
+306 TDKGISIKPFRD

-323 IPLTVNKTARTVKTA
+323 IPLTVNKTAKTVKTA
-338 NSGTYLGEWSTGG
+338 NSGTYLGEWSQEG
-351 TTLYLYLAWGNA
+351 TTYYLYLAWGNY
-363 FGESYMIWST
+363 FGESKKIWST
-373 ATVTDAASTG
+373 ATVTNAASTG
-383 TVYADKLKS
+383 TVYAEKLKS
-392 GDIVTIID
+392 GDVVTIID
-400 WAGTWTNNNVT
+400 WAGTWTYNNVT
-411 HQIDTWLFE
+411 HQIDTWLFK
-420 AMVAKEFT
+420 AMGAKAFT
-428 TANNLGFLL
+428 TANHLGSLL
-437 ALGKPYLISK
+437 ALCKPYLMSN

>member
-106 IVQTGSMLALESNE
+106 IVQTGGMLALESNE

-131 VAIAKS
+131 VAIAKA

-179 VTSGLLEDTLFVNQA
+179 VTSGVLEDTLFVNQA

-215 TVTVSHSRPVT
+215 TVTVSHSKPVT

-245 SVGAN
+245 SVAAN

-271 VSQFDFAD
+271 VSQLDFAD
-279 QFSGTYDFVFYDV
+279 QFSGTYDFLFYDV
-292 DEGHEGWYYFPADV
+292 DEEGWYYFPADV
-306 TDKGISIKPFTD
+306 TDKGISIKPFRD

-323 IPLTVNKTARTVKTA
+323 IPLTVNKTAKTVKTA
-338 NSGTYLGEWSTGG
+338 NSGTYLGEWSQEG
-351 TTLYLYLAWGNA
+351 TTYYLYLAWGNY
-363 FGESYMIWST
+363 FGESKKIWST
-373 ATVTDAASTG
+373 ATVTNAASTG
-383 TVYADKLKS
+383 TVYAEKLKS
-392 GDIVTIID
+392 GDVVTIID
-400 WAGTWTNNNVT
+400 WAGTWTYNKVT
-411 HQIDTWLFE
+411 HQIDTWLFK
-420 AMVAKEFT
+420 AMGAKAFT
-428 TANNLGFLL
+428 TANHLGSLL
-437 ALGKPYLISK
+437 ALCKPYLMSN

>member
-42 PAAGGSVDIT
+42 PAAGGSVNIT

-106 IVQTGSMLALESNE
+106 IVQTGGMLALESNE

-131 VAIAKS
+131 VAIAKA

-179 VTSGLLEDTLFVNQA
+179 VTSGVLEDTLFVNQA
-194 AMKFSLSTN
+194 AMKFSLATN
-203 VASILSNAAGSK
+203 VANILSNAAGSK
-215 TVTVSHSRPVT
+215 TVTVSHSKPVT

-245 SVGAN
+245 SVAAN

-271 VSQFDFAD
+271 VSQLDFAD
-279 QFSGTYDFVFYDV
+279 QFSGTYDFLFYDV
-292 DEGHEGWYYFPADV
+292 DEEGWYYFPADV
-306 TDKGISIKPFTD
+306 TDKGISIKPFRD

-323 IPLTVNKTARTVKTA
+323 IPLTVNKTAKTVKTA
-338 NSGTYLGEWSTGG
+338 NSGTYLGEWSQEG
-351 TTLYLYLAWGNA
+351 TTYYLYLAWGNY
-363 FGESYMIWST
+363 FGESKKIWST
-373 ATVTDAASTG
+373 ATVTNAASTG
-383 TVYADKLKS
+383 TVYAEKLKS
-392 GDIVTIID
+392 GDVVTIID
-400 WAGTWTNNNVT
+400 WAGTWTYNNVT
-411 HQIDTWLFE
+411 HQIDTWLFK
-420 AMVAKEFT
+420 AMGAKAFT
-428 TANNLGFLL
+428 TANHLGSLL
-437 ALGKPYLISK
+437 SLCKPYLMSNT
-447 PEGNTAKYANKNGCA
+447 EGNTAKYANKNGCA

>member
-106 IVQTGSMLALESNE
+106 IVQTGGMLALESNE

-131 VAIAKS
+131 VAIEKA

-179 VTSGLLEDTLFVNQA
+179 VTSGVLEDTLFVNQA

-215 TVTVSHSRPVT
+215 TVTVSHSKPVT

-245 SVGAN
+245 SVAAN

-259 AVKSGKAEKTLY
+259 AVKSGKSEKTLY
-271 VSQFDFAD
+271 VSQLDFAD
-279 QFSGTYDFVFYDV
+279 QFSGTYNFLFYDV
-292 DEGHEGWYYFPADV
+292 EQKGWYYLPADV
-306 TDKGISIKPFTD
+306 TDKGISIKPFKN
-318 FGAYT
+318 FGVYT
-323 IPLTVNKTARTVKTA
+323 IPLTVNKTARTVQTA
-338 NSGTYLGEWSTGG
+338 NCGTYLGEWGTGG
-351 TTLYLYLAWGNA
+351 ITLYLYLAWGNF
-363 FGESYMIWST
+363 FGGDVKKWST
-373 ATVTDAASTG
+373 ATITNVASTG
-383 TVYADKLKS
+383 TVYAKKQKS
-392 GDIVTIID
+392 GDVVTIID
-400 WAGTWTNNNVT
+400 WAGTWTYNNVT
-411 HQIDTWLFE
+411 YQIDTWLFQT
-420 AMVAKEFT
+420 MSAKAFT
-428 TANNLGFLL
+428 TANNKGSLL
-437 ALGKPYLISK
+437 SFSKPSLISN
-447 PEGNTAKYANKNGCA
+447 PEGTTAKYANKNGCA

>member
-106 IVQTGSMLALESNE
+106 IVQTGGMLALESNE

-131 VAIAKS
+131 VAIAKA

-179 VTSGLLEDTLFVNQA
+179 VTSGALEDTLFVNQA

-215 TVTVSHSRPVT
+215 TVTVSHSKPVT

-245 SVGAN
+245 SVAAN

-259 AVKSGKAEKTLY
+259 AVKSGKSEKTLY

-279 QFSGTYDFVFYDV
+279 QFSGTYDFLFYDV
-292 DEGHEGWYYFPADV
+292 EEEGWYYFPADV
-306 TDKGISIKPFTD
+306 TDKGISIKPFKN

-338 NSGTYLGEWSTGG
+338 NSGTYLGEWSTGE
-351 TTLYLYLAWGNA
+351 TTFYLYLAWGNF
-363 FGESYMIWST
+363 FGGANKIWST
-373 ATVTDAASTG
+373 ATVTNAASTG

-392 GDIVTIID
+392 GDVVTIID
-400 WAGTWTNNNVT
+400 WAGTWTYNKVT
-411 HQIDTWLFE
+411 NQIDTWLFE
-420 AMVAKEFT
+420 AMKANAFT
-428 TANNLGFLL
+428 AANNLGSLL
-437 ALGKPYLISK
+437 ALSKPYLMSN
-447 PEGNTAKYANKNGCA
+447 PEGATAKYANKNGCA

>member
-106 IVQTGSMLALESNE
+106 IVQTGGMLALESNE

-131 VAIAKS
+131 VAIEKA

-156 KSDSIKVEVASNDYD
+156 KSDSIKVEVASNDYA

-179 VTSGLLEDTLFVNQA
+179 VTSGVLEDTLFVNQA

-215 TVTVSHSRPVT
+215 TVTVSHSKPVT

-245 SVGAN
+245 SVAAN

-259 AVKSGKAEKTLY
+259 AVKSGKSEKTLY
-271 VSQFDFAD
+271 VSQLDFAD
-279 QFSGTYDFVFYDV
+279 QFSGTYKFLFYDV
-292 DEGHEGWYYFPADV
+292 KQKGWYYLPADV
-306 TDKGISIKPFTD
+306 TDKGISIKPFKN

-323 IPLTVNKTARTVKTA
+323 IPLTVNKTARTVQTA
-338 NSGTYLGEWSTGG
+338 NCGTYLGEWG
-351 TTLYLYLAWGNA
+351 TEGITLYLYLAWGNF
-363 FGESYMIWST
+363 FGGDVKKWST
-373 ATVTDAASTG
+373 ATITNVASTG
-383 TVYADKLKS
+383 TVYAKKQKS
-392 GDIVTIID
+392 GDVVTIID
-400 WAGTWTNNNVT
+400 WAGTWTYNNVT
-411 HQIDTWLFE
+411 YQIDTWLFQT
-420 AMVAKEFT
+420 MSAKAFT
-428 TANNLGFLL
+428 TANNKGSLL
-437 ALGKPYLISK
+437 SFSKPSLISN
-447 PEGNTAKYANKNGCA
+447 PEGTTAKYANKNGCA

>member
-106 IVQTGSMLALESNE
+106 IVQTGGMLALESNE

-179 VTSGLLEDTLFVNQA
+179 VTSGVLEDTLFVNQA

-215 TVTVSHSRPVT
+215 TVTVSHSKPVT

-245 SVGAN
+245 SVAAN

-259 AVKSGKAEKTLY
+259 AVKSGKSEKTLY
-271 VSQFDFAD
+271 VSQLDFAD
-279 QFSGTYDFVFYDV
+279 QFSGTYNFLFYDV
-292 DEGHEGWYYFPADV
+292 EQKGWYYLPADV
-306 TDKGISIKPFTD
+306 TDKGISIKPFKN
-318 FGAYT
+318 FGVYT
-323 IPLTVNKTARTVKTA
+323 IPLTVNKTARTVQTA
-338 NSGTYLGEWSTGG
+338 NCGTYLGEWGTGG
-351 TTLYLYLAWGNA
+351 ITLYLYLAWGNF
-363 FGESYMIWST
+363 FGGDVKKWST
-373 ATVTDAASTG
+373 ATITNVASTG
-383 TVYADKLKS
+383 TVYAKKQKS
-392 GDIVTIID
+392 GDVVTIID
-400 WAGTWTNNNVT
+400 WAGTWTYNNVT
-411 HQIDTWLFE
+411 YQIDTWLFQT
-420 AMVAKEFT
+420 MSAKAFT
-428 TANNLGFLL
+428 TANNKGSLL
-437 ALGKPYLISK
+437 SFSKPSLISN

>member
-42 PAAGGSVDIT
+42 PATGGSVDIT

-106 IVQTGSMLALESNE
+106 IVQTGGMLALESNE

-131 VAIAKS
+131 VAIEKA

-179 VTSGLLEDTLFVNQA
+179 VTSGVLEDTLFVNQA

-215 TVTVSHSRPVT
+215 TVTVSHSKPVT

-245 SVGAN
+245 SVAAN

-259 AVKSGKAEKTLY
+259 AVKSGKSEKTLY
-271 VSQFDFAD
+271 VSQLDFAD
-279 QFSGTYDFVFYDV
+279 QFSGTYKFLFYDV
-292 DEGHEGWYYFPADV
+292 KQKGWYYLPADV
-306 TDKGISIKPFTD
+306 TDKGISIKPFKN

-323 IPLTVNKTARTVKTA
+323 IPLTVNKTARTVQTA
-338 NSGTYLGEWSTGG
+338 NCGTYLGEWG
-351 TTLYLYLAWGNA
+351 TEGITLYLYLAWGNF
-363 FGESYMIWST
+363 FGGDVKKWST
-373 ATVTDAASTG
+373 ATITNVASTG
-383 TVYADKLKS
+383 TVYAKKQKS
-392 GDIVTIID
+392 GDVVTIID
-400 WAGTWTNNNVT
+400 WAGTWTYNNVT
-411 HQIDTWLFE
+411 YQIDTWLFQT
-420 AMVAKEFT
+420 MSAKAFT
-428 TANNLGFLL
+428 TANNKGSLL
-437 ALGKPYLISK
+437 SFSKPSLISN
-447 PEGNTAKYANKNGCA
+447 PEGTTAKYANKNGCA

>member
-106 IVQTGSMLALESNE
+106 IVQTGGMLALESNE

-179 VTSGLLEDTLFVNQA
+179 VTSGVLEDTLFVNQA

-203 VASILSNAAGSK
+203 VASLLSNAAGSK

-245 SVGAN
+245 SVAAN

-259 AVKSGKAEKTLY
+259 AVKSGKSEKTLY
-271 VSQFDFAD
+271 VSQLDFAD
-279 QFSGTYDFVFYDV
+279 QFSGTYNFLFYDV
-292 DEGHEGWYYFPADV
+292 EQKGWYYLPADV
-306 TDKGISIKPFTD
+306 TDKGISIKPFKN
-318 FGAYT
+318 FGVYT
-323 IPLTVNKTARTVKTA
+323 IPLTVNKTARTVQTA
-338 NSGTYLGEWSTGG
+338 NCGTYLGEWGTGG
-351 TTLYLYLAWGNA
+351 ITLYLYLAWGNF
-363 FGESYMIWST
+363 FGGDVKKWST
-373 ATVTDAASTG
+373 ATITNVASTG
-383 TVYADKLKS
+383 TVYAKKQKS
-392 GDIVTIID
+392 GDVVTIID
-400 WAGTWTNNNVT
+400 WAGTWTYNNVT
-411 HQIDTWLFE
+411 YQIDTWLFQT
-420 AMVAKEFT
+420 MSAKAFT
-428 TANNLGFLL
+428 TANNKGSLL
-437 ALGKPYLISK
+437 SFSKPSLISN